1 MVEPQAGY
9 PLARLT
15 TVRAGGAADHF
26 ARAGTLRELQELLEW
41 ARQRDLRVQVL
52 GSGSN
57 LLVADAGVRGLV
69 LKLERDLARIE
80 PDGEG
85 LRVGAGAR
93 LPAVA
98 ARSAAAGLAGIEFG
112 VNIPGTVGGAVAMN
126 AGGHGSTTGDRL
138 VSARIVDLVSGRERT
153 VGPDGLDLSY
163 RHSNVL
169 THEIVLEARFAGTA
183 GARAAAEAEIS
194 AIVRWRRANQ
204 PGGRNAGSVFT
215 NPPGDSAGRLIESCG
230 LKGYRI
236 GSAEVSSKHANFFQ
250 CDADG
255 CADDIIELIEAVRGL
270 VLAATGV
277 ELSTELRIVGPRR

>member
-1 MVEPQAGY
+1 M
-9 PLARLT
+9 
-15 TVRAGGAADHF
+15 
-26 ARAGTLRELQELLEW
+26 EW
-41 ARQRDLRVQVL
+41 A
-52 GSGSN
+52 
-57 LLVADAGVRGLV
+57 
-69 LKLERDLARIE
+69 
-80 PDGEG
+80 
-85 LRVGAGAR
+85 VG
-93 LPAVA
+93 
-98 ARSAAAGLAGIEFG
+98 
-112 VNIPGTVGGAVAMN
+112 IPGSVGGAVAMN